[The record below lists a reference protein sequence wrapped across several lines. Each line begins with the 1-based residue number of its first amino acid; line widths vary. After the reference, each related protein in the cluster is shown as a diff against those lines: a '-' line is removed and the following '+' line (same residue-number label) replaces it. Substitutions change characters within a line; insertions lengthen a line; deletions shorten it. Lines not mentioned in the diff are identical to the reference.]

1 MEVMLRVMISTA
13 IYWIKA
19 GLPLKCLK
27 LVLFSLTPDRDAK
40 FMYKDTIS
48 EFISLKNKHLSKSYE
63 VSQVIESVYKK

>member
-1 MEVMLRVMISTA
+1 MEVMLRVMVQTG

-27 LVLFSLTPDRDAK
+27 LVLFTMSPDRDRL

-48 EFISLKNKHLSKSYE
+48 EFRSLKNKHLSKDDE
-63 VSQVIESVYKK
+63 VSQVIAN